1 MRTLCILLLCL
12 MALVATATP
21 KPRPYKGYYYVP
33 YDPTTMHFGLTPQ
46 EAEQRLVRWMNNPAI
61 TLRFIGVGTS
71 CVSKLENR
79 TSWPVYDPHWNP
91 GWGLSYLFEDN
102 LGKMYVVAIVPIEL
116 WEYTD
121 FEADMTPYPE
131 DSSQW
136 LPKEQRDSIVHQF
149 ITSRVPNLLEG
160 DYAYNKH
167 GRVFYQGYNGLPY
180 NRLAIVRVHP
190 TLGVVTSCSWR
201 KPGEPSGLNTTPSLS
216 REQAIQLALSYVYQL
231 EGTVSAEVELEPQLL
246 VFADELGIVR
256 LLWITLVGYRAV
268 QYPGALATSL
278 GKIIGVD
285 AHTGDVLDFDAHYGG
300 SVGGVAKGKGDR
312 SVRRKGSSSFG
323 KQARPALRFRVMRA
337 SFGETPLQLMALPP
351 LQVGRRAY
359 VWVGWL
365 KLPLFAQSQVGLT
378 YASGVVDI
386 DYGGQRWRARVG
398 SDVLLRNGLTHRLGA
413 PVLNIRGRVYL
424 PAEALHLV
432 TGLKVEV
439 DGQVLK
445 MGR

>member
-1 MRTLCILLLCL
+1 MRW
-12 MALVATATP
+12 V
-21 KPRPYKGYYYVP
+21 
-33 YDPTTMHFGLTPQ
+33 
-46 EAEQRLVRWMNNPAI
+46 NNPAI
-61 TLRFIGVGTS
+61 TLRLVGVGTS
-71 CVSKLENR
+71 SRSKLENR

-102 LGKMYVVAIVPIEL
+102 LGKMYVVAIVPIKL
-116 WEYTD
+116 WEYVD

-149 ITSRVPNLLEG
+149 ITSRVPGLLEG
-160 DYAYNKH
+160 DHPYNVH
-167 GRVFYQGYNGLPY
+167 GRVFYQFYNGLPY
-180 NRLAIVRVHP
+180 NLLAIVQVHP
-190 TLGVVTSCSWR
+190 TLGVVTSGFWR
-201 KPGEPSGLNTTPSLS
+201 NPGEPSGLNTTPSLS
-216 REQAIQLALSYVYQL
+216 REQAMQLALSYVLQL
-231 EGTVSAEVELEPQLL
+231 EGTVSAEVESGPHLI

-256 LLWITLVGYRAV
+256 LLWRVHVAYRAV
-268 QYPGALATSL
+268 QYPDALVTSL

-312 SVRRKGSSSFG
+312 SVRRKASSSFG
-323 KQARPALRFRVMRA
+323 KQARPALWFRVMQA
-337 SFGETPLQLMALPP
+337 SFEGTPLQLMALPP
-351 LQVGRRAY
+351 LRVGRRAY

-365 KLPLFAQSQVGLT
+365 NLPLLAQSQVGLT
-378 YASGVVDI
+378 YASGMVDI
-386 DYGGQRWRARVG
+386 YYGGQRWRARVG
-398 SDVLLRNGLTHRLGA
+398 SEVLLRDGLTHRLGA
-413 PVLNIRGRVYL
+413 PVLNSRGRVYL
-424 PAEALHLV
+424 PVEALRLV